1 MVANKVESTPEARA
15 CAGLCIVVL
24 DVFLASLN
32 SNLCCVN
39 RICRLSLPVNA
50 KDIPRLLCYARLR

>member
-1 MVANKVESTPEARA
+1 MATNKVESIPEPRA
-15 CAGLCIVVL
+15 GAGLCTVVL

-39 RICRLSLPVNA
+39 RICRLYLPANS
-50 KDIPRLLCYARLR
+50 KDIPRLLSYAHLR